1 MLCFLAYRLVRVDLL
16 GTIVLCAVV
25 GEEAVGVEEVKETA
39 DCATMDGDKGKS
51 KRAKIEKETHMKV
64 VTVQDTSKVELEVKT
79 VEPLSLEAEAANAMD
94 VEVKKIVDSAS
105 IDTVAVSS
113 GEC

>member
-1 MLCFLAYRLVRVDLL
+1 MLWKVFKFGSKTDIWQVNWFKAVSAPL
-16 GTIVLCAVV
+16 GTAIVA
-25 GEEAVGVEEVKETA
+25 A

-51 KRAKIEKETHMKV
+51 KRAKIEKEKHMKV

>member
-1 MLCFLAYRLVRVDLL
+1 LLWKFFKFGSKADIWQVNWFKAVSAPL
-16 GTIVLCAVV
+16 GTAIVA
-25 GEEAVGVEEVKETA
+25 A

-51 KRAKIEKETHMKV
+51 KSKRAKIKKEKPVKV
-64 VTVQDTSKVELEVKT
+64 VTVQDTSKVELEVET

-94 VEVKKIVDSAS
+94 VEVKKLVDSAS

>member
-1 MLCFLAYRLVRVDLL
+1 VKVDLL

-25 GEEAVGVEEVKETA
+25 GEEAVGVEEEAKETA

-51 KRAKIEKETHMKV
+51 KRAKIEKEKPVKV
-64 VTVQDTSKVELEVKT
+64 VTVQDTSKVELEVET
-79 VEPLSLEAEAANAMD
+79 VEPLSLEAEAANAID